1 MIKYYKFI
9 GLFTFIY
16 FYFILFYLNNF
27 YFFNL
32 RLNKMNFLNNSSSE
46 SMKAL
51 TEKVIKADLS
61 SRKRRSVANRAGKM
75 SPILLFQGPEVAG
88 FH

>member
-1 MIKYYKFI
+1 
-9 GLFTFIY
+9 
-16 FYFILFYLNNF
+16 
-27 YFFNL
+27 
-32 RLNKMNFLNNSSSE
+32 MNFLNNSSSE

-75 SPILLFQGPEVAG
+75 SPILLFPFVYYTVKVN
-88 FH
+88 FTFDIFIFTI